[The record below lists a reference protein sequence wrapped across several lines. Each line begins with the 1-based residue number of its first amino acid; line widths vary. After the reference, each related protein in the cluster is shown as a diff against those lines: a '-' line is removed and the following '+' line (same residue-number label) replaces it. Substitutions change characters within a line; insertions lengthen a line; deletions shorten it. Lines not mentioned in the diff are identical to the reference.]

1 MAEIRDTKTFMRVVH
16 RYLGYFMA
24 GIMAVYALSGIL
36 LIYRDTDFLKTDE
49 VIEKTIA
56 PGLNERTLQR
66 ELRMRRPDFKK
77 EENGIIRFN
86 NDGVYEVATGKVSY
100 HVKELPYVL
109 NKMTQLHKAVS
120 KDKLSPLNVFFG
132 VTLFFFVISS
142 FWMFNLKSKIF
153 QRGLIF
159 TAVGLVLAVIL
170 VLIDKK

>member
-36 LIYRDTDFLKTDE
+36 LIYRDTDFMKSDE

-56 PGLNERTLQR
+56 PNLNEKKLSQ
-66 ELRMRRPDFKK
+66 ELRMRRLNVDKV
-77 EENGIIRFN
+77 ENGVIHFN
-86 NDGVYEVATGKVSY
+86 RDGVYEITTGKVTY
-100 HVKELPYVL
+100 HVKELPLVL

-120 KDKLSPLNVFFG
+120 KDKLSPLNVLFA
-132 VTLFFFVISS
+132 VSLFFFVISS

-153 QRGLIF
+153 RRGLIF